1 MANVLDEEF
10 AAGLAELMPK
20 LGVVEPIPVGDIAGR
35 RDTIGSLQRL
45 IHGMPE
51 YPSDVAIKEFT
62 ATAVDGA
69 EIALRWYTKTG
80 APYGPAVLYAHG
92 GGMIASSAEIYD
104 APVARYVG
112 ATGVPFLSVDFR
124 YAPEFPAPTP
134 VTDCYAALQ
143 WLVSA
148 ADELQVDVDRIAIMG
163 DSGGG
168 GVAASLAIY
177 TRDHGGPQIS
187 QQILVYPMLDDRNTT
202 PDPELAPFAPWTY
215 DDNITGWTAVLGD
228 SVGGPDVSP
237 YAAAARLEDFAGLPR
252 TYIEFGQMDVFRDEG
267 LSYAHRLMEAGVTTE
282 LHVHP
287 GVPHGFDVFV
297 PSCRVSQL
305 AMSYRHSALIRL

>member
-1 MANVLDEEF
+1 MASVLDEEF
-10 AAGLAELMPK
+10 AVGLAELLPK
-20 LGVVEPIPVGDIAGR
+20 LGVVEPIPVGDVATR
-35 RDTIGSLQRL
+35 RETIGSLQRL

-51 YPSDVAIKEFT
+51 YPPDVTIQEFA
-62 ATAVDGA
+62 ATANDGA
-69 EIALRWYTKTG
+69 DISLRWYQKAG
-80 APYGPAVLYAHG
+80 APDGPVVLYVHG

-104 APVARYVG
+104 PPVARYVG
-112 ATGVPFLSVDFR
+112 ATGVPFLSVDYR

-143 WLVSA
+143 WLVGA
-148 ADELQVDVDRIAIMG
+148 AGDLHIDVDRIAVMG

-177 TRDHGGPQIS
+177 ARDHDGPRLA

-202 PDPELAPFAPWTY
+202 PDPDLAPFAPWTY

-228 SVGGPDVSP
+228 SIGGPDVSP
-237 YAAAARLEDFAGLPR
+237 YAAAARLDDFTGLPPA
-252 TYIEFGQMDVFRDEG
+252 YIEFGQMDVFRDEG
-267 LSYAHRLMEAGVTTE
+267 LSYAHRLMQAGIETE

-297 PSCRVSQL
+297 PSCRISQL
-305 AMSYRHSALIRL
+305 AMSYRRNALNRL